1 MMVFNQETAYVILS
15 VDRNVS
21 IAVDVRIHPGNSK
34 TISWYDGV
42 KYCSRDIGKLVLD
55 TDDAFEFIDTQGVV
69 YRIEKANLNNF
80 QKIVDRLWTP
90 DPDLIKTDADVQ
102 RYILN
107 VE

>member
-1 MMVFNQETAYVILS
+1 MVFNQDTAYVILS

-21 IAVDVRIHPGNSK
+21 IAVDVRVHPGDPQ

-42 KYCSRDIGKLVLD
+42 KYCAREIGKLVSD
-55 TDDAFEFIDTQGVV
+55 TDDAFEFIDTQGIV
-69 YRIEKANLNNF
+69 YRFEKANVDNF
-80 QKIVDRLWTP
+80 KKIVDRLWTP
-90 DPDLIKTDADVQ
+90 NPDLIKTDEDVQ